1 MKTETTIR
9 GLLALSLI
17 TLSIVLFFFIENQR
31 KFDEYK
37 VTTKKEIDELIET
50 QFQLSIEIGR
60 HEMTREYVLP
70 KYPNVKKEYEGHYE
84 HETE

>member
-17 TLSIVLFFFIENQR
+17 TLSIVLFFFVENQR

-37 VTTKKEIDELIET
+37 VTTEKEINELIET
-50 QFQLSIEIGR
+50 QFQLNVEILR
-60 HEMTREYVLP
+60 HESTREDILS
-70 KYPNVKKEYEGHYE
+70 KYHNIKKEYEGHYE

>member
-17 TLSIVLFFFIENQR
+17 TLSIVLFFFVENQR

-37 VTTKKEIDELIET
+37 VTTEKEINELIET
-50 QFQLSIEIGR
+50 QFQLNVEILR
-60 HEMTREYVLP
+60 HESTREDILS
-70 KYPNVKKEYEGHYE
+70 KYPNIKKEYEGHYE

>member
-17 TLSIVLFFFIENQR
+17 SLSIVLYFFVENQR

-37 VTTKKEIDELIET
+37 VTTEKEINELIET
-50 QFQLSIEIGR
+50 QFQLNVEILR
-60 HEMTREYVLP
+60 HESTREDILS
-70 KYPNVKKEYEGHYE
+70 KYPNIKKEYEGHYE